1 MSNKL
6 TYMSVN
12 MIITNKND
20 NVYLYKLILVV
31 YCDVVLLTSS
41 HTYYTSYKH
50 HTALQSAS
58 VFFIFF

>member
-31 YCDVVLLTSS
+31 L
-41 HTYYTSYKH
+41 
-50 HTALQSAS
+50 
-58 VFFIFF
+58 